1 MIFVDTSAL
10 YALLD
15 RDDRNHGCAKEK
27 WVKLLD
33 GGEPLFTTNY
43 VAVEL
48 FALCQRRIGFAAV
61 RAIQEDVLPVIEVK
75 WIGEEDHELAVT
87 ALLATGRRKLSLV
100 DCASF
105 SAMRKAS
112 SRIAFAF
119 DEHFIEQGF
128 TLA

>member
-1 MIFVDTSAL
+1 MTFVDTSAL

-15 RDDRNHGCAKEK
+15 RDDLNHGCAKEK
-27 WVKLLD
+27 WIKLLD

-43 VAVEL
+43 VVVEL
-48 FALCQRRIGFAAV
+48 FALCQRRIGFDAV
-61 RAIQEDVLPVIEVK
+61 RALQEDVLPVIEVQ
-75 WIGEEDHELAVT
+75 WIGEEDHKLAVT

-105 SAMRKAS
+105 SAMRKVS
-112 SRIAFAF
+112 SRAAFAF
-119 DEHFIEQGF
+119 DEHFVEQGL